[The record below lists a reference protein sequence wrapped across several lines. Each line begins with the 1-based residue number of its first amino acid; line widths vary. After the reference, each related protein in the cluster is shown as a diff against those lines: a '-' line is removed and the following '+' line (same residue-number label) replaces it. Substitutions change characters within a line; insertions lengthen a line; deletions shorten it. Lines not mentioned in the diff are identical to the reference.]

1 MTIDT
6 GVLTLHSDN
15 FVTPDGVENI
25 RDLQGRNL
33 VCRWT
38 PLPTTAIMSTMP
50 YLRADTLSM
59 GTRSKT
65 SSIVLIPLTL
75 IMLSFGS
82 FPSRAS
88 SLVVA
93 TLAFATTA
101 STQGNFS
108 TFDAKAF
115 TGAELDRSISHTS
128 ITPWRFVVASISS
141 WAACPPGMERT
152 AMMTLEAFRRTKW

>member
-1 MTIDT
+1 
-6 GVLTLHSDN
+6 
-15 FVTPDGVENI
+15 
-25 RDLQGRNL
+25 
-33 VCRWT
+33 
-38 PLPTTAIMSTMP
+38 
-50 YLRADTLSM
+50 
-59 GTRSKT
+59 
-65 SSIVLIPLTL
+65 VLIPLTL

-128 ITPWRFVVASISS
+128 ITP
-141 WAACPPGMERT
+141 
-152 AMMTLEAFRRTKW
+152 